1 MGKITPEKAQRHVD
15 SLYKKKKLLDN
26 RIETSYS
33 ERVKDEEI
41 QQLKYQKVKLNDEIV
56 KYKRMITTN
65 TLE

>member
-1 MGKITPEKAQRHVD
+1 MSKMTSEKAQRHVD
-15 SLYKKKKLLDN
+15 SLYIKKKLLDN
-26 RIETSYS
+26 RIETRYS

-65 TLE
+65 SQE